1 MLAVT
6 TAHADGYH
14 RYGRRMIQSF
24 LDFWPADDRLLVYT
38 EDWEPDILDPRVE
51 YRDIMGIADLAAFKG
66 RHTFDERAHGKVSG
80 RYDFRYDAV
89 RFAHKTFAVIDAT
102 RDTEEP
108 LVAWIDAD
116 TVTHSRVPPK
126 FIEGLVPAG
135 PYTAYLGR
143 AFNYPECGFV
153 AYRPQHP
160 SHAAFM
166 ESWRRL
172 YVDGTLFRLDEWHDS
187 WVYDWLRRQFEAR
200 GWITSFDLASRTPD
214 THHPFIN
221 SPLGAYMDHF
231 KGDRKVIGRTP
242 PGEMIA
248 GHRARHWSLGA

>member
-6 TAHADGYH
+6 TMHADGYH
-14 RYGRRMIQSF
+14 RYGRRMIETF
-24 LDFWPADDRLLVYT
+24 LALWSPADRMQVYF
-38 EDWEPDILDPRVE
+38 EGWKPDIIDARLE
-51 YRDIMGIADLAAFKG
+51 YRDIEDLEDLAMFKA
-66 RHTFDERAHGKVSG
+66 RHTFDERAHGRVGG

-116 TVTHSRVPPK
+116 TVTHTRVPER
-126 FIEGLVPAG
+126 FIEGLVPESV
-135 PYTAYLGR
+135 YTAYLGR
-143 AFNYPECGFV
+143 MFSYPECGFV
-153 AYRPQHP
+153 TYRPQHP

-172 YVDGTLFRLDEWHDS
+172 YVDRTLFRLDEWHDS
-187 WVYDWLRRQFEAR
+187 WVYDWLRRQFEDR
-200 GWITSFDLASRTPD
+200 GWIASFNLVDGLSD

-242 PGEMIA
+242 PGEMVV
-248 GHRARHWSLGA
+248 GHRARHWSLGV